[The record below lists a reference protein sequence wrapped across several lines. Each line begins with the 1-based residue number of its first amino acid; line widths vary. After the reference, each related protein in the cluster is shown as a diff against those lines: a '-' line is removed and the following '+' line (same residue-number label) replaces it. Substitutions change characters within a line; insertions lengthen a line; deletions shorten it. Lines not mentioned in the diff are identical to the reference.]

1 MRNIKFLIKKLL
13 FLTMFFHFIINVFNM
28 KLKINLVN
36 KKHKIINYIE
46 IINKSLLCFLKVV
59 DDLYQF
65 VKIIYKLILFGDKV
79 NFITPC
85 I

>member
-1 MRNIKFLIKKLL
+1 
-13 FLTMFFHFIINVFNM
+13 MFFHFIINVFNM